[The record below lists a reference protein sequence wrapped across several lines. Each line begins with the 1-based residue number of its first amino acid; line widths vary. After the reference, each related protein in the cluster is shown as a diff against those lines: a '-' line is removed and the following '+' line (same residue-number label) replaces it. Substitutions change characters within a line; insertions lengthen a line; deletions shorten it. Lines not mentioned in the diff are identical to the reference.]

1 MTSQREKQQL
11 MAEHEKMKMEEE
23 HKVMVDTLMKQEA
36 ELKNHRDQL
45 KLQQKMV
52 EELVE
57 GNEKKLQ
64 SVEKDLT
71 EKVEDKKFSSSAG
84 YLKLKEIIS
93 KYSWDLKDTLK
104 ELEKLVQNTEQL
116 LVTTEQVIVRT
127 EKKKEAENPKD
138 EE

>member
-84 YLKLKEIIS
+84 YLKLKKIIS
-93 KYSWDLKDTLK
+93 QYSWDLKKTLK